1 MIKKIFKN
9 KSAGF
14 VILYAVIISSM
25 VLAIALGVL
34 DIAYK
39 EIKFSTSARD
49 TNDAFFAADTGL
61 ECALFNDKSTGDSF
75 VEVGFSGEIV
85 CRGGAIT
92 LNGSFPEWDF
102 IISQLGS
109 VGESCARVNVK
120 KDTATYAPDTATT
133 ITSSGYN
140 NGGGNPGE
148 CDSAPGTVI
157 RELQAFDLRHE

>member
-109 VGESCARVNVK
+109 VGEPCARVNVK
-120 KDTATYAPDTATT
+120 KDTATT